1 MTTVITVGPENRLRR
16 LDARLHEIGWGLLI
30 LLTGI
35 IWLLPD
41 QQVPEGAWLLGVA
54 AILIGVNVVRY
65 FNQIKT
71 NGFSLLLGVLALVA
85 SLTRFW
91 RQDLPL
97 LAICLVVIGL
107 SLIAKPLLT
116 KEA

>member
-1 MTTVITVGPENRLRR
+1 MSTVITIEPADRLQR

-41 QQVPEGAWLLGVA
+41 QRIPEGAWLLGVA
-54 AILIGVNVVRY
+54 AILIGVNLVRR
-65 FNQIKT
+65 FNHIKT
-71 NGFSLLLGVLALVA
+71 NGFSLLLGILALVA
-85 SLTRFW
+85 SLTRLW

-97 LAICLVVIGL
+97 LAICFVVIGV